1 MGVARTLLPPRSRP
15 ICCAL
20 ISHSQP
26 NQSMPTKRIGLPISL
41 AALLLLPL
49 LCCSCS
55 MYLVN
60 IVPTK
65 PGAALRRGAHRQELV
80 SVLGQPRSSG
90 ARPLTTTALAMVHGN
105 QPSAYCD
112 VYRVSKLV
120 QIRDDPYTSDWNVYP
135 AAVILTLG
143 VMEVITFPY
152 VVVDM
157 TVRSLQRRELL
168 VWYDS
173 SDQLI
178 AYERRRRRKTD

>member
-1 MGVARTLLPPRSRP
+1 
-15 ICCAL
+15 
-20 ISHSQP
+20 
-26 NQSMPTKRIGLPISL
+26 
-41 AALLLLPL
+41 
-49 LCCSCS
+49 
-55 MYLVN
+55 
-60 IVPTK
+60 
-65 PGAALRRGAHRQELV
+65 
-80 SVLGQPRSSG
+80 
-90 ARPLTTTALAMVHGN
+90 MVHGN